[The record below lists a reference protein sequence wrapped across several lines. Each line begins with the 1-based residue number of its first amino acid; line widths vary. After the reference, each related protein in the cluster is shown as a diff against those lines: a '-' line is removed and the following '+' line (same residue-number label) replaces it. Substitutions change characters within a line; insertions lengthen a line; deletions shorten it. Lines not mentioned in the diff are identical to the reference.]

1 MPVEHAWIEADGKI
15 VLGFAHADGAKPLD
29 PKKII
34 L

>member
-1 MPVEHAWIEADGKI
+1 MPVEHACIESDGKI
-15 VLGFAHADGAKPLD
+15 VLGFARGDGAKPLD